1 MENYKKKKK
10 TLETIYAREVT
21 CFLNFISFSV
31 NLPLNRTPSFQQAAV
46 KGAGWCSEKPIHF
59 HGT

>member
-1 MENYKKKKK
+1 MENYKKKPLGDGLCKGSD
-10 TLETIYAREVT
+10 LFFE
-21 CFLNFISFSV
+21 FISFSV

-46 KGAGWCSEKPIHF
+46 KGSVWSSEKPIHF

>member
-1 MENYKKKKK
+1 MENYKKKK

-46 KGAGWCSEKPIHF
+46 KGSG
-59 HGT
+59 